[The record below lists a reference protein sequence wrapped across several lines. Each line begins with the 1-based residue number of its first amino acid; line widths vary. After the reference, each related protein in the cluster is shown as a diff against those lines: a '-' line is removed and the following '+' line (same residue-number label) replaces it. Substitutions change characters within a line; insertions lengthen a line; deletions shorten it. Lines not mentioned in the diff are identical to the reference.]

1 MKRILFLAAVLSII
15 STNLFAER
23 LVLIQATNLN
33 TNRITT
39 LANTETKARFSE
51 FGITVTSFVG
61 KEFGLYTSATFLLP
75 YNLTQKTDGIDTGMN
90 IDNYDQLSLGLD
102 AIVGVGFLAPITSN
116 FSILFAGG
124 LHFNGIA
131 LMSSNIS
138 YDSYLKYNLGPGI
151 AINGLLNITNRL
163 NFNIGLMGA
172 WDMWEFATVPDL
184 RTDETAKGGIT
195 WAISAGLG
203 FKY

>member
-1 MKRILFLAAVLSII
+1 MEDYVKRILFLAAVLSII

-75 YNLTQKTDGIDTGMN
+75 YN

-195 WAISAGLG
+195 WAISEGLG